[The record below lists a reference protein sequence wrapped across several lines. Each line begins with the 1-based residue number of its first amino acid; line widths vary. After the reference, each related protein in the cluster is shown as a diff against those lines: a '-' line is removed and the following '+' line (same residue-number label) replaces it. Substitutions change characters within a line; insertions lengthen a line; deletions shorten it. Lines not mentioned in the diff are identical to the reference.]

1 MCKMQS
7 INKGRKKM
15 GIECDHFSHTW
26 MIQTVSAATFDQS
39 PSAAKLFQLLSF

>member
-7 INKGRKKM
+7 INKGRKKWVL
-15 GIECDHFSHTW
+15 GVIIFLTH